1 MRRALRS
8 ILKHYLHPPLLR
20 LYRRIAGGVRF
31 SGHYSSWEDA
41 RAHSTGYDSSEIIE
55 RVKQAMIKVRSGEA
69 VYERDSVL
77 FDTPQYSWPII
88 AWLLWIASLRDNRLN
103 IVDYGGSLGTT
114 YYQTRRFLSHLREC
128 RWNIVEQRAFV
139 QAGQLHFADER
150 LRFHESMDSC
160 FEQGTPDALLLSSVL
175 QYLPNPYDFIDDVVQ
190 RRFEFILLDRTPF
203 FLSGQD
209 RLTVQ
214 KVPASIYPA
223 SYPAWILNFDRF
235 HDRMSSAY
243 ELIAEYESSDTAN
256 IPVVFKGLIY
266 RRRQHV

>member
-1 MRRALRS
+1 M
-8 ILKHYLHPPLLR
+8 YYR
-20 LYRRIAGGVRF
+20 LAGGVRF
-31 SGHYSSWEDA
+31 SGNYASWEDA
-41 RAHSTGYDSSEIIE
+41 RAHSLGYDSPEILD
-55 RVKQAMIKVRSGEA
+55 RVKQAMFRVKSGEA

-114 YYQTRRFLSHLREC
+114 YFQTNPFLTHLREC
-128 RWNIVEQRAFV
+128 RWNIVEQRSFV
-139 QAGQLHFADER
+139 EAGKLHFEDDR
-150 LRFHESMDSC
+150 LRFHESLDTC
-160 FEQGTPDALLLSSVL
+160 LEREHPNALLLSSVL
-175 QYLPNPYDFIDDVVQ
+175 QYLPRPQEFIEDISQ
-190 RRFEFILLDRTPF
+190 RGFEFILLDRTPF
-203 FLSGQD
+203 SLTGDD

-235 HDRMSSAY
+235 HARMLSDY
-243 ELIAEYESSDTAN
+243 ELIADYESTDTAN

-266 RRRQHV
+266 RRRRHA